1 MIQLIIL
8 KINKRRIMEI
18 ILIYS
23 IILSINTLEIEKITK
38 GVGLYNGLYIEE
50 MIPKIM
56 EIVIYIIGIITIKY
70 LREHIIVMTI
80 IIVGMITI
88 INSND
93 LIGLLLGI
101 EIETLGIY
109 ILLSYE
115 SKRKNSIGI
124 KYFLLGAITSS
135 LIYLGIS
142 LIYSIVG
149 VTTLSDILIIKEL
162 SASANPVK
170 NQEFILLFLDKSKL
184 EIL

>member
-1 MIQLIIL
+1 MNIYN
-8 KINKRRIMEI
+8 KAINV
-18 ILIYS
+18 L
-23 IILSINTLEIEKITK
+23 
-38 GVGLYNGLYIEE
+38 
-50 MIPKIM
+50 
-56 EIVIYIIGIITIKY
+56 
-70 LREHIIVMTI
+70 

-109 ILLSYE
+109 ILLSNE

-149 VTTLSDILIIKEL
+149 VTTLSDILIIKEISNNTL
-162 SASANPVK
+162 
-170 NQEFILLFLDKSKL
+170 I
-184 EIL
+184 